1 MCPGSSG
8 KWAASAPSKGWG
20 RTHIANSSRPGT
32 FKRPGA
38 GVAIRA
44 PDTQEPTGNIGLGSQ
59 GDIGEEAQPHS
70 PDTLVL
76 ARQRKKNMLQSN
88 QGSGSPYCSHRK
100 VCDLPCVSGGQ
111 GRWTRS
117 VTNLTRYIS
126 PWQFWP
132 KWEMGRL
139 RTFKR
144 LGAHAHR
151 EVKSPRDLQKAR
163 GGRSDP
169 RQLPK
174 PCHQWQVGGIT
185 HRHPHLPAME
195 SLSPRLRSLLNDQ
208 CRSEAKTLAEV
219 MVVSRPARQQHAKLI
234 LAPSLRKS
242 WARRTLASRACG
254 DLQTWSSTH
263 TSQRV
268 PAWKE

>member
-1 MCPGSSG
+1 MVNVIPQERASEAVQHHAVEKRCTSLSG
-8 KWAASAPSKGWG
+8 RDRRGGIPCERVQQQAVECVVDKSIP
-20 RTHIANSSRPGT
+20 
-32 FKRPGA
+32 
-38 GVAIRA
+38 
-44 PDTQEPTGNIGLGSQ
+44 Q
-59 GDIGEEAQPHS
+59 IGE
-70 PDTLVL
+70 
-76 ARQRKKNMLQSN
+76 
-88 QGSGSPYCSHRK
+88 GS
-100 VCDLPCVSGGQ
+100 VAVVLPCVSGGQ

-117 VTNLTRYIS
+117 VTNLTRYMS

-151 EVKSPRDLQKAR
+151 ELKSPLDLQKGA
-163 GGRSDP
+163 P
-169 RQLPK
+169 ATKTLPPVAGEGK
-174 PCHQWQVGGIT
+174 
-185 HRHPHLPAME
+185 LPAAIPIFQPWSRCHRDYAGWLMT
-195 SLSPRLRSLLNDQ
+195 SV
-208 CRSEAKTLAEV
+208 EAKRKHWQ
-219 MVVSRPARQQHAKLI
+219 SRPARQQHATLI